1 MAATNMP
8 QKTKQKKRSQ
18 PTKKSQLQA
27 ITREPQ
33 KRRKTPSM
41 KKKTMQIKTIAKS
54 SKDTTRIK

>member
-1 MAATNMP
+1 MP